1 MWGKIMKQIRIEN
14 NTDWTLKIQVT
25 EFNKQ
30 KSQSELLNSHNVI
43 IRKATLERGD
53 TWSINH
59 ITEEEMSTKE
69 QDELVTN
76 EINNSKHWF
85 RFW

>member
-59 ITEEEMSTKE
+59 ITEEEMSTKK
-69 QDELVTN
+69 QDKLVTN
-76 EINNSKHWF
+76 KINNSKHWF